1 MPPILTP
8 SGMQSGTDASEL
20 TFQAGHPQGWEHLAG
35 GMIPATAGYVH
46 WSQDPVGFSTWKKA
60 RSDANLG
67 KTPH

>member
-1 MPPILTP
+1 
-8 SGMQSGTDASEL
+8 MQSGTDASEL